1 MDREYSREYT
11 VVYQD
16 SWISGSHHFATPK
29 YQHIIVK
36 GNETLA
42 SVITRVG
49 LSPLW
54 VLHGHIREVNESY

>member
-1 MDREYSREYT
+1 MDREYT

>member
-1 MDREYSREYT
+1 MDREYT

-16 SWISGSHHFATPK
+16 SWISGNHHFTTPK

-36 GNETLA
+36 RNETLA

-49 LSPLW
+49 LLPLW
-54 VLHGHIREVNESY
+54 ILHGHIREVNELY